1 MNIQRGTR
9 DKLDKYVDLNQ
20 NVEVLMNVAGSSVY
34 DYSCFGVDEA
44 GKLSDDRYMVF
55 YNQVQSPNGEVV
67 YSADGQGAKF
77 VLKLA
82 QLPTSINKLVFT
94 VSIDG
99 NGTMG
104 DITSHV
110 VSIGQNG
117 QQLIELRM
125 SGNDFHSEKAI
136 IAIEIY
142 KKDVWRFAAVAN
154 GFNGGLGDL
163 LRFYGGEEM
172 EAQPQPQPQPQPKP
186 QPQLSSPPQNIPQK
200 VELRKGE
207 KVNLRKNSNASLG
220 EILINLN
227 WQQPVAKG
235 GIFGLQSRAIDL
247 DLGCLYELKNG
258 QKECVQ
264 ALGKAFG
271 SLNNPPFIALDGDDR
286 SGASAGGEN
295 LRVNGA
301 MLAQIKRILIY
312 TFIYKGAAKW
322 AEAQGVVSVKC
333 PGSQEIIVRM
343 DEYGSNLPMCAIA
356 LLENYNNETFSVE
369 KVIRFFKNHKPMD
382 EAFHWGLKWVAGRK

>member
-142 KKDVWRFAAVAN
+142 KRDVWRFAAVALTAALAICC
-154 GFNGGLGDL
+154 GFMAVKRWKHSRNPSLSPNL
-163 LRFYGGEEM
+163 SLNQNPNLNFHLR
-172 EAQPQPQPQPQPKP
+172 PK
-186 QPQLSSPPQNIPQK
+186 IF
-200 VELRKGE
+200 LRKWSCE
-207 KVNLRKNSNASLG
+207 K
-220 EILINLN
+220 
-227 WQQPVAKG
+227 
-235 GIFGLQSRAIDL
+235 
-247 DLGCLYELKNG
+247 
-258 QKECVQ
+258 
-264 ALGKAFG
+264 GK
-271 SLNNPPFIALDGDDR
+271 
-286 SGASAGGEN
+286 
-295 LRVNGA
+295 
-301 MLAQIKRILIY
+301 K
-312 TFIYKGAAKW
+312 
-322 AEAQGVVSVKC
+322 
-333 PGSQEIIVRM
+333 
-343 DEYGSNLPMCAIA
+343 
-356 LLENYNNETFSVE
+356 
-369 KVIRFFKNHKPMD
+369 
-382 EAFHWGLKWVAGRK
+382 

>member
-1 MNIQRGTR
+1 VNIQRGTR

-82 QLPTSINKLVFT
+82 QLPTSINKQKLHECLIRQRT
-94 VSIDG
+94 
-99 NGTMG
+99 
-104 DITSHV
+104 

-186 QPQLSSPPQNIPQK
+186 KPQPQLSSPPQNIPQK

-235 GIFGLQSRAIDL
+235 GLFGSQSRAIDL

-258 QKECVQ
+258 QKGCVQ

>member
-125 SGNDFHSEKAI
+125 RH
-136 IAIEIY
+136 IY
-142 KKDVWRFAAVAN
+142 SKSSKCISTHQQFLTNHIRK
-154 GFNGGLGDL
+154 
-163 LRFYGGEEM
+163 LR
-172 EAQPQPQPQPQPKP
+172 
-186 QPQLSSPPQNIPQK
+186 
-200 VELRKGE
+200 
-207 KVNLRKNSNASLG
+207 
-220 EILINLN
+220 
-227 WQQPVAKG
+227 AK
-235 GIFGLQSRAIDL
+235 
-247 DLGCLYELKNG
+247 
-258 QKECVQ
+258 
-264 ALGKAFG
+264 
-271 SLNNPPFIALDGDDR
+271 
-286 SGASAGGEN
+286 
-295 LRVNGA
+295 RV
-301 MLAQIKRILIY
+301 
-312 TFIYKGAAKW
+312 
-322 AEAQGVVSVKC
+322 
-333 PGSQEIIVRM
+333 
-343 DEYGSNLPMCAIA
+343 
-356 LLENYNNETFSVE
+356 
-369 KVIRFFKNHKPMD
+369 
-382 EAFHWGLKWVAGRK
+382 

>member
-1 MNIQRGTR
+1 
-9 DKLDKYVDLNQ
+9 
-20 NVEVLMNVAGSSVY
+20 
-34 DYSCFGVDEA
+34 
-44 GKLSDDRYMVF
+44 
-55 YNQVQSPNGEVV
+55 
-67 YSADGQGAKF
+67 
-77 VLKLA
+77 
-82 QLPTSINKLVFT
+82 
-94 VSIDG
+94 
-99 NGTMG
+99 
-104 DITSHV
+104 
-110 VSIGQNG
+110 
-117 QQLIELRM
+117 
-125 SGNDFHSEKAI
+125 
-136 IAIEIY
+136 
-142 KKDVWRFAAVAN
+142 
-154 GFNGGLGDL
+154 
-163 LRFYGGEEM
+163 M
-172 EAQPQPQPQPQPKP
+172 EAQPQP

-235 GIFGLQSRAIDL
+235 GLFGSQSRAIDL

-258 QKECVQ
+258 QKGCVQ